1 MDQVPKFQ
9 LTYLSYMKQ
18 NKVTV
23 YLADDH
29 NIVRKAM
36 QRLLSTF
43 SNISV
48 VKEAGNGKELLALME
63 EETPDAVILD
73 VEMPVMGGVE
83 AAKQIADR
91 FPSVKMLV
99 LTMHNEEVFINKL
112 MDIGVHGFLNK
123 SSQPEEVETALHA
136 IIEKDF
142 FKNDIVQRALAKPS
156 TPIPDEK
163 HGRLTIREIEIL
175 LLICQELAPAEISD
189 RLKISEKTY
198 FNHRAN
204 ILEKT
209 KTRGNVG
216 LLRFAVQKG
225 YIKL

>member
-1 MDQVPKFQ
+1 
-9 LTYLSYMKQ
+9 MKQ
-18 NKVTV
+18 NKVMV

-29 NIVRKAM
+29 NVVRKAM

-43 SNISV
+43 SSVSV

-63 EETPDAVILD
+63 EELPDAVILD

-83 AAKQIADR
+83 AAKQIAVR
-91 FPSVKMLV
+91 FPTVKMLV

-123 SSQPEEVETALHA
+123 SSQPEEVEIALQS

-142 FKNDIVQRALAKPS
+142 FKNDIVQQALAKSISLPE
-156 TPIPDEK
+156 EK
-163 HGRLTIREIEIL
+163 HGKLTVREIEIL

-189 RLKISEKTY
+189 RLHISEKTY

-204 ILEKT
+204 ILEKS
-209 KTRGNVG
+209 RSRSNVG
-216 LLRFAVQKG
+216 LLRYAVQKG
-225 YIKL
+225 YFKL

>member
-1 MDQVPKFQ
+1 
-9 LTYLSYMKQ
+9 MKQ
-18 NKVTV
+18 NKAVI

-29 NIVRKAM
+29 NVVRKAM

-43 SNISV
+43 TNISV

-63 EETPDAVILD
+63 EELPDAVILD

-91 FPSVKMLV
+91 FPTVKMLV

-123 SSQPEEVETALHA
+123 SSQPEEVEIALQS

-142 FKNDIVQRALAKPS
+142 FKNDIIQQALEKSLIVPE
-156 TPIPDEK
+156 EK
-163 HGRLTIREIEIL
+163 HDTLTLREIEIL

-189 RLKISEKTY
+189 RLHISEKTY

-204 ILEKT
+204 ILEKS
-209 KTRGNVG
+209 KSRSNVG
-216 LLRFAVQKG
+216 LLRYAIQRG
-225 YIKL
+225 YFKL

>member
-1 MDQVPKFQ
+1 
-9 LTYLSYMKQ
+9 MKQ
-18 NKVTV
+18 NKAVI

-29 NIVRKAM
+29 NVVRKAM

-43 SNISV
+43 TNISV

-63 EETPDAVILD
+63 EELPDAVILD

-91 FPSVKMLV
+91 FPTVKMLV

-123 SSQPEEVETALHA
+123 SSQPEEVEIALQS

-142 FKNDIVQRALAKPS
+142 FKNDIIQQALEKSVIVPE
-156 TPIPDEK
+156 EK
-163 HGRLTIREIEIL
+163 HDTLTLREIEIL

-189 RLKISEKTY
+189 RLHISEKTY

-204 ILEKT
+204 ILEKS
-209 KTRGNVG
+209 KSRSNVG
-216 LLRFAVQKG
+216 LLRYAIQRG
-225 YIKL
+225 YFKL